1 MTFAFDEQF
10 AMFDITPVENEF
22 ILEYLPGAKGD
33 YVKVYL
39 YGLLSCYH
47 PKKEMDLDSMS
58 RELGLTEEEILAAF
72 RYWERRGIVRRI
84 SDRPPE
90 WQYVNLTQMNMGG
103 DQELDKDFVRFSR
116 DLERSL
122 EDIRDFH
129 GSEIAACYEWKE
141 DLGIPTEV
149 IILLLKHM
157 SRTRGKNFK
166 IKDAEKVALMLKDE
180 KAVTLEDAEFVLNR
194 DEMMTSGFK
203 KVLRKMGMRFNPS
216 EANLKLYRKWREE
229 WHFTQEAIEA
239 ACDRTATSTPSLSL
253 LDSILEQTFMSRGNE
268 TKVLDREDLEAAE
281 TFRRNLK
288 AVMKE
293 IGQYGAPTPSQ
304 QKLYSEMIKM
314 YPQEIIILAVRECAA
329 KQKHFDSVMKLLES
343 WKERGF
349 TEIKQIEDHISAFHE
364 KEEFLREIRKKWTVQ
379 DADIGQKT
387 LQLLDKW
394 ENDLGFSRTMISA
407 AADLAFEVK
416 KPVAYMD
423 KTLTYWAENNI
434 RTLED
439 VQQDQKSHREKYMQV
454 PRKQSGKTVPAQ
466 QYSQRDYSGEQ
477 EAAMERM
484 IASIRNESV
493 SKTKSDGGESH
504 A

>member
-47 PKKEMDLDSMS
+47 PKQEMDLASMS
-58 RELGLTEEEILAAF
+58 RELGLTEEEILASF

-84 SDRPPE
+84 KDHPPE
-90 WQYVNLTQMNMGG
+90 WQYVNLTQLHMGG
-103 DQELDKDFVRFSR
+103 DPGLDQDFIRFSR
-116 DLERSL
+116 DLESSF
-122 EDIRDFH
+122 EDIRDFT
-129 GSEIAACYEWKE
+129 GSEIASCYEWKE

-157 SRTRGKNFK
+157 SRTRGKSFK

-180 KAVTLEDAEFVLNR
+180 KAVTLEDAEMVLNR
-194 DEMMTSGFK
+194 DEMTTAGFK
-203 KVLRKMGMRFNPS
+203 RVLRKLGMRFNPS
-216 EANLKLYRKWREE
+216 EANLKLYRKWLED

-239 ACDRTATSTPSLSL
+239 ACDKTATSSPSLSL
-253 LDSILEQTFMSRGNE
+253 LDAILEQTYHNFGNP
-268 TKVLDREDLEAAE
+268 TRVLEREDLEATE
-281 TFRRNLK
+281 ENRRNLK
-288 AVMKE
+288 AVLKE
-293 IGQYGAPTPSQ
+293 IGHYGAPTPSQ
-304 QKLYSEMIKM
+304 QKQYSEMIRM
-314 YPQEIIILAVRECAA
+314 YPQEIILLAARECAA
-329 KQKHFDSVMKLLES
+329 KQKQFDSVMKLLES
-343 WKERGF
+343 WQERGF
-349 TEIKQIEDHISAFHE
+349 TQKGQIEEHIRAFHE
-364 KEEFLREIRKKWTVQ
+364 KEEFLRTLRQKWTAK

-394 ENDLGFSRTMISA
+394 ENELGFSREMISM
-407 AADLAFEVK
+407 AADLAFEVR

-423 KTLTYWAENNI
+423 KTLTYWAEKNI
-434 RTLED
+434 RTPED
-439 VQQDQKSHREKYMQV
+439 VRKDQQAHHEKYAQ
-454 PRKQSGKTVPAQ
+454 PARKGNGKTLPAQ
-466 QYSQRDYSGEQ
+466 QYTQRDYSGEQ

-484 IASIRNESV
+484 IASIRSESMNG
-493 SKTKSDGGESH
+493 TQTDGGEKH